1 MLSLLNYYFD
11 FDKLVYSYKKVTM
24 GKRRYKPEAVLFH
37 RYDMVYLVSLWRE
50 IQRGTYEP
58 GGYNHF
64 WVYEPKKRLIN
75 APSFKDKIVQYA
87 LHEAL
92 CDIYRSVYIKH
103 SYSCLTGRGSHL
115 CAKTIQ
121 SHMQIC
127 KRVHNGGWVIKIDV
141 AKYFYSIDRD
151 ILKRILRKR
160 VDCPDILK
168 LLDLVIDSS
177 PEGDRGI
184 PLGNVTSQDLA
195 NIYLNEVD
203 KYVVR
208 YLGCKY
214 YARFMDDIVIVV
226 ENKEMAKDILSKVKV
241 FLANSLGLTTN
252 SKTQVFPIAQGVN
265 SCGYK
270 INTTHMMLRNKSKQ
284 GMKRRMKKM
293 DEKVKES
300 RIDVKDVQQA
310 VDSWIGHAMH
320 AESYGLIK
328 KIFKPYP
335 YIINKKE
342 VVGLEQAIC
351 KSDQ

>member
-1 MLSLLNYYFD
+1 MSLFNYYLG
-11 FDKLVYSYKKVTM
+11 FDKLLYSYKKVTM

-37 RYDMVYLVSLWRE
+37 RYDMVYLVGLWRE
-50 IQRGTYEP
+50 LQNSDYSP
-58 GGYNHF
+58 GSYNHF
-64 WVYEPKKRLIN
+64 WVYEPKMRLIN
-75 APSFKDKIVQYA
+75 APSFRDKIVQYA

-92 CDIYRSVYIKH
+92 CDIYSPVYIKH

-127 KRVHNGGWVIKIDV
+127 KRVHGDGWVIKIDV

-151 ILKRILRKR
+151 ILKRILRKK
-160 VDCPDILK
+160 VDCLDILQ
-168 LLDLVIDSS
+168 LLDVVIDSS
-177 PEGDRGI
+177 PEGDKGI

-203 KYVVR
+203 QYVVR
-208 YLGCKY
+208 YLGCKH

-226 ENKEMAKDILSKVKV
+226 ESKEKAIDILSKVKL
-241 FLANSLGLTTN
+241 FLKDKLVLITN
-252 SKTQVFPIAQGVN
+252 SKTQIFPIAQGVN

-270 INTTHMMLRNKSKQ
+270 IHTTHMMLRDKSKR

-293 DEKVKES
+293 DKKVKES
-300 RIDVKDVQQA
+300 VVDVKDVQQA

-320 AESYGLIK
+320 AESYTLIK

-342 VVGLEQAIC
+342 VVSLG
-351 KSDQ
+351 